1 MAHEN
6 AQTFTKYETAR
17 IIGARALQI
26 AMDAPLLLKLSDSE
40 LKELRFDA
48 LRIAEKELD
57 ANVLPI
63 AINRPTPRR
72 ARDKLE
78 VIKEEKVSDE
88 EIVEKEKA
96 VEKELVEGATE
107 LGLVPGDEVED
118 YQDEAVSSAASP
130 EEQ

>member
-1 MAHEN
+1 MEQAKEY
-6 AQTFTKYETAR
+6 TFTKYEIAR

-26 AMDAPLLLKLSDSE
+26 AMDAPLLLKISDAE

-48 LRIAEKELD
+48 LKIAEKELN
-57 ANVLPI
+57 AGVLPI
-63 AINRPTPRR
+63 AINRPTPKR

-78 VIKEEKVSDE
+78 AVKEEKVSDE
-88 EIVEKEKA
+88 ELVEKEKE

-107 LGLVPGDEVED
+107 MGLVPGDEVED
-118 YQDEAVSSAASP
+118 FQDEAVASDAGP